1 METLNKL
8 LLHLEGKKIELL
20 KSTLTVY
27 LPTLCLKTRCL
38 SSLKFPDCCLKFW
51 VNETRAPRR
60 GAAVLSLP
68 QRFCPNS
75 SHLEEKDAY
84 KEETGVN
91 PGLHKAFLNSYS
103 TKNPPAARHTRR
115 HERIKHAGRISTRVL
130 SFQERKKKK
139 KSHSQPPLSLQCSS
153 GDPMHALLLSAAE
166 RSFCPL
172 WLRGSSVSPIHTWDP
187 PICCVQPPQNE
198 RVPPTARC
206 KKTHPPRQDI

>member
-1 METLNKL
+1 M
-8 LLHLEGKKIELL
+8 
-20 KSTLTVY
+20 Y

-51 VNETRAPRR
+51 VNETRGPRR

-84 KEETGVN
+84 KEETVVN

-115 HERIKHAGRISTRVL
+115 HERIKHAGRIST
-130 SFQERKKKK
+130 SFILPRKKKNK
-139 KSHSQPPLSLQCSS
+139 TKNTHTEPPFPSSAAVTAQC
-153 GDPMHALLLSAAE
+153 ALLLSCCREKLLPPVTE
-166 RSFCPL
+166 RK
-172 WLRGSSVSPIHTWDP
+172 LRLSNPHMRPTHLLRLTSP
-187 PICCVQPPQNE
+187 
-198 RVPPTARC
+198 
-206 KKTHPPRQDI
+206 K